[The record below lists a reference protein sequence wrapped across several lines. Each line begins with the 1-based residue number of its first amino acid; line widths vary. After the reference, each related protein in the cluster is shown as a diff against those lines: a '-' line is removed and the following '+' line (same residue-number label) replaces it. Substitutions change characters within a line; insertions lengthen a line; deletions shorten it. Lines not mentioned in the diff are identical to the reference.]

1 MVFMYRRYVQ
11 IIFRSTILVSAF
23 LFFTPLLFSQ
33 TVYHPENINPFNEPW
48 RWNNFPEIE
57 SDGVR
62 CVIKAKNGK
71 FLFGTNH
78 GVLSY
83 DGICWKYIDSTF
95 SDKTVNNLF
104 SDYKQE
110 IYATTDNGL
119 FYHSVKGWNKIFPKK
134 FISKIAKL
142 YKVGVIREL
151 SDGSLLISTGQ
162 TFYSG
167 LIHLKKGKITFY
179 SSKKTI
185 ESLKKQNLDWKFKT
199 VSEEL
204 INDKG
209 FYVEDFFM
217 DTDKTIWGV
226 AAPENKHIKIF
237 WFKYD
242 PDSGTFTTL
251 AVYTQ
256 NDGIHN
262 AYRNKI
268 SRIGKEIWVIN
279 GVHDVGINTFNGK
292 KWNYIEP
299 DKTVCDDFLHTSI
312 IKTKDGTIW
321 IGGLGVI
328 YSISNG
334 KWKSYKNPEFSLPN
348 ARIELFEDNKGYLWV
363 LAKQKA
369 LFRIDYSSNEW
380 KTYKNLNFQCQTKD
394 GIKYFL
400 SFEGRVVVNNKG
412 KWYSLGPE
420 NGLPSQPVKVFLTR
434 NKQLWVVGS
443 HNQTAAIANYNGQK
457 WTMNLYPNL
466 SWGIDYRSA
475 FEDKSGNIWFGAAV
489 DIRTEK
495 GEKAG
500 VLCYQLH
507 NGSYKVVH
515 YPAIHSTAMYN
526 AYGIGQSKDGRIWVG
541 GSHLASFDG
550 HQWKRYY
557 KPVEKFQHQEY
568 ISTLRNGKMWIGSR
582 YYGAFSFDGS
592 KWQNYTIENG
602 LHSNAIISILPVN
615 DKNIWV
621 ATDKGFCR
629 YDGVNWANSVFS
641 GQMTFTREGGELF
654 LDLNGSLW
662 INKSMREWKRR
673 SLSHKQLDNNVKQ
686 NFFSYN
692 YQPDHNLPE
701 TNIITKPN
709 TFSYLS
715 SIVMDWSGKDY
726 FNTTPTERLSY
737 SYRLNNGEWS
747 PFMEKSYFTYYGLAD
762 GKYTFEVRSRDLDF
776 NIDNTP
782 AKIEFVVSPPIW
794 KQAWF
799 ILLIIVFIVIIL
811 VYQKRIH
818 NRNFQLSRLNQKLAI
833 SKDKL
838 EIQKEQ
844 IVEQNKREMEGM
856 NARMRFFTN
865 ISHEFRTPL
874 TLITGNISRILQQSN
889 QEFNASTKEDLNTI
903 ERNSNRL
910 LKLINQLMDFRKLES
925 GQMPLRQ
932 TQGDVVI
939 FLEELYFSFKLFAET
954 QHIELLFEKK
964 AKKIEGWFDEDKLE
978 KIIINLI
985 SNAIKFSPEGGKVKL
1000 SIELEGTHYKIQVL
1014 DTGIGID
1021 PSETEKIF
1029 EPFYQAPSGITF
1041 SNQGTGIG
1049 LSFVKNLVELHGGS
1063 IKAIL
1068 LQSENGISTENYKTC
1083 FEVLL
1088 PVQSDSLQKEE
1099 NHNPQ
1104 SDKSLIPSNTISDN
1118 ISDNISEIS
1127 NNETSQSG
1135 NEKYKPSVLFV
1146 DDNEELCQFVYQS
1159 LHDDFIITLAS
1170 DGKKGLEKALEI
1182 LPDLIISDVM
1192 MLEMNGIDLCK
1203 AIKKDELINHIPV
1216 ILLTSRSTEEHYLD
1230 GYKSGADDYL
1240 LKPFSITLLK
1250 ARIWNLIEIRKTLK
1264 EQFSKN
1270 LLQLPS
1276 IKIESKVDSEFLK
1289 KVMALI
1295 EANMSEPDFNVDVLS
1310 SEMGLSSRHLL
1321 NKIQSL
1327 TEFKPVELI
1336 QIMRLKRASEL
1347 LKEQKLTISEVAY
1360 EVGFSSP
1367 SYFSKCFQ
1375 KQYQTSPTDFIN
1387 SLKS

>member
-1 MVFMYRRYVQ
+1 MYRSYRQ
-11 IIFRSTILVSAF
+11 ITFKFTSLVSVF
-23 LFFTPLLFSQ
+23 LLFTPLLFSQ
-33 TVYHPENINPFNEPW
+33 TAYHPENINPFNESW

-57 SDGVR
+57 SDGLR
-62 CVIKAKNGK
+62 CITQTKNGK
-71 FLFGTNH
+71 FLFGANH

-83 DGICWKYIDSTF
+83 DGINWKYIDSTF
-95 SDKTVNNLF
+95 SDKTVNNLLV
-104 SDYKQE
+104 DYKQD

-119 FYHSVKGWNKIFPKK
+119 FCHSSKGWNKIFPKK
-134 FISKIAKL
+134 IIKKIAKL
-142 YKVGVIREL
+142 YKVGVIHEL
-151 SDGSLLISTGQ
+151 SDGSILISTGK

-167 LIHLKKGKITFY
+167 LLHLKKGKITFY
-179 SSKKTI
+179 SSKSTI
-185 ESLKKQNLDWKFKT
+185 KSLKEKKVDFELRT

-209 FYVEDFFM
+209 FYVEDFFI
-217 DTDKTIWGV
+217 DSDKTIWGV
-226 AAPENKHIKIF
+226 SAPEKKPIKIF
-237 WFKYD
+237 HFKYD
-242 PDSGTFTTL
+242 PISSTFTTL
-251 AVYTQ
+251 AVYSQ
-256 NDGIHN
+256 NVGIHN

-268 SRIGKEIWVIN
+268 SRVGKEIWVVN
-279 GVHDVGINTFNGK
+279 GVHDVGINVFNGK
-292 KWNYIEP
+292 NWSYVEP
-299 DKTVCDDFLHTSI
+299 DKKICDDFLHTSI
-312 IKTKDGTIW
+312 LRTKDGTIW

-328 YSISNG
+328 YSIKNG
-334 KWKSYKNPEFSLPN
+334 KWESYKNPEFSLPN
-348 ARIELFEDNKGYLWV
+348 ARIELFEDSKGFLWV

-400 SFEGRVVVNNKG
+400 SLEGRVVVNNKG
-412 KWYSLGPE
+412 KWYSLGVE

-443 HNQTAAIANYNGQK
+443 HNKTAAIANFNGQK

-466 SWGIDYRSA
+466 SWGIDYRSV
-475 FEDKSGNIWFGAAV
+475 FEDRSGNVWFGAAV
-489 DIRTEK
+489 DIHAEK

-500 VLCYQLH
+500 VLCYQFH
-507 NGSYKVVH
+507 NGNYKVVH
-515 YPAIHSTAMYN
+515 YPASQSTEMYN

-550 HQWKRYY
+550 HQWKRYD
-557 KPVEKFQHQEY
+557 KPVEQFQYQEY
-568 ISTLRNGKMWIGSR
+568 ISTLPNGKMWIGSR
-582 YYGAFSFDGS
+582 YYGAFSFDGQH
-592 KWQNYTIENG
+592 WQNYNVENG
-602 LHSNAIISILPVN
+602 LYSNAIISILPIN

-629 YDGVNWANSVFS
+629 YDGVNWANNVFS

-662 INKSMREWKRR
+662 LNKSMREWKRR
-673 SLSHKQLDNNVKQ
+673 TLTNSLLDNHVKQ

-692 YQPDHNLPE
+692 YKPDHNLPE
-701 TNIITKPN
+701 TTIITKPN

-715 SIVMDWSGKDY
+715 SIVIDWSGKDY
-726 FNTTPTERLSY
+726 FNNTPTERLSY
-737 SYRLNNGEWS
+737 SYRLNNGAWS
-747 PFMEKSYFTYYGLAD
+747 PFLEKSYFTYYGLAD

-776 NIDNTP
+776 NVDNTP
-782 AKIEFVVSPPIW
+782 AKMEFVVSPPIW
-794 KQAWF
+794 KQTWF
-799 ILLIIVFIVIIL
+799 ILLIIIFIVVII

-818 NRNFQLSRLNQKLAI
+818 NRNYQLSRLNEKLAL

-838 EIQKEQ
+838 EVQKEQ
-844 IVEQNKREMEGM
+844 IVEQNQREMEGM
-856 NARMRFFTN
+856 NAKMRFFTN

-874 TLITGNISRILQQSN
+874 TLITGNISRILQQSK
-889 QEFNASTKEDLNTI
+889 QEFNTSTKDDLNTI

-925 GQMPLRQ
+925 GQMPLRES
-932 TQGDVVI
+932 QGDVVA
-939 FLEELYFSFKLFAET
+939 FLEELYFSFKLFAEK
-954 QHIELLFEKK
+954 QNIKLLFD
-964 AKKIEGWFDEDKLE
+964 KKIEKIEAWFDEDKLE

-1000 SIELEGTHYKIQVL
+1000 SIELEDANYKIKVM

-1049 LSFVKNLVELHGGS
+1049 LSFVKNLVELHSGS
-1063 IKAIL
+1063 IKVIL
-1068 LQSENGISTENYKTC
+1068 LQPNNNEGYRTC
-1083 FEVLL
+1083 FEVVL
-1088 PVQSDSLQKEE
+1088 PLKSDSLQKDE
-1099 NHNPQ
+1099 NHNSQP
-1104 SDKSLIPSNTISDN
+1104 KNSLQPLNTITDS
-1118 ISDNISEIS
+1118 SEEP
-1127 NNETSQSG
+1127 NNTAPKSKD
-1135 NEKYKPSVLFV
+1135 EKHKPSVLFV
-1146 DDNEELCQFVYQS
+1146 DDNEELRQFVYQS
-1159 LHDDFIITLAS
+1159 LNDDFTITLAS
-1170 DGKKGLEKALEI
+1170 NGKKGLEKAFEV

-1192 MLEMNGIDLCK
+1192 MPEMNGIDLCK
-1203 AIKKDELINHIPV
+1203 AIKNNELINHIPV

-1250 ARIWNLIEIRKTLK
+1250 ARIWNLIEIRRTLK

-1276 IKIESKVDSEFLK
+1276 TKIENKIDSEFLK
-1289 KVMALI
+1289 KVIAII
-1295 EANMSEPDFNVDVLS
+1295 EANMSNTDFNVDVLS

-1336 QIMRLKRASEL
+1336 QKMRLKRASEL
-1347 LKEQKLTISEVAY
+1347 LMEQKLTISEVAY

>member
-1 MVFMYRRYVQ
+1 MYKNYIQ
-11 IIFRSTILVSAF
+11 ITFKLTNLVSAF

-33 TVYHPENINPFNEPW
+33 TVYHPENINPFNESW

-62 CVIKAKNGK
+62 CMTQAKNGQ
-71 FLFGTNH
+71 FLFGANH
-78 GVLSY
+78 GVLTY
-83 DGICWKYIDSTF
+83 DGINWKYIDSTF

-104 SDYKQE
+104 VDHKQN
-110 IYATTDNGL
+110 IYATTDDGL
-119 FYHSVKGWNKIFPKK
+119 FYHSKSGWNKIFPKK
-134 FISKIAKL
+134 TIKKTSKL
-142 YKVGVIREL
+142 YRVGKIREL

-167 LIHLKKGKITFY
+167 LLHLKKGKITFY
-179 SSKKTI
+179 SSKSTI
-185 ESLKKQNLDWKFKT
+185 KSLKEKKVDFELRT

-209 FYVEDFFM
+209 FYVEDFFV
-217 DTDKTIWGV
+217 DGDKTIWGV

-237 WFKYD
+237 QFKYD
-242 PDSGTFTTL
+242 PITSTFTTL
-251 AVYTQ
+251 KVYTQ

-268 SRIGKEIWVIN
+268 SRIGKEIWVVN
-279 GVHDVGINTFNGK
+279 GRHDIGINVFNGK
-292 KWNYIEP
+292 NWRYIEP
-299 DKTVCDDFLHTSI
+299 DKRVCEDFLHTSI
-312 IKTKDGTIW
+312 IRTKDGTIW

-328 YSISNG
+328 YSIKNG
-334 KWKSYKNPEFSLPN
+334 KWESYKNPKFSLPN
-348 ARIELFEDNKGYLWV
+348 ARIELFEDHKGFLWI

-380 KTYKNLNFQCQTKD
+380 KTYKNLNFQCQTKE
-394 GIKYFL
+394 GKKYFL
-400 SFEGRVVVNNKG
+400 SFEGRVIVNDKG
-412 KWYSLGPE
+412 KWYSLGVE

-443 HNQTAAIANYNGQK
+443 HNKTAAIANCKDGK
-457 WTMNLYPNL
+457 WTMKLYPNL
-466 SWGIDYRSA
+466 SWGIDYRSV
-475 FEDKSGNIWFGAAV
+475 FEDKSGNVWFGAAV
-489 DIRTEK
+489 DIRIEK

-500 VLCYQLH
+500 ILCYQLQ
-507 NGSYKVVH
+507 NGTYKIVH
-515 YPAIHSTAMYN
+515 YPASQSTEMYN

-550 HQWKRYY
+550 KQWKRYT
-557 KPVEKFQHQEY
+557 KPVELFQHQEY
-568 ISTLRNGKMWIGSR
+568 ISTLTNGKMWIGSR
-582 YYGAFSFDGS
+582 YYGVYNFDGS
-592 KWQNYTIENG
+592 QWQNFNVQKG
-602 LHSNAIISILPVN
+602 LNSNAIISILPIN

-621 ATDKGFCR
+621 ATDKGFSR
-629 YDGVNWANSVFS
+629 HDGVNWANSVFS

-673 SLSHKQLDNNVKQ
+673 TLTNNLLGNTIKQ

-692 YQPDHNLPE
+692 YKPDHNLPE
-701 TNIITKPN
+701 TTILTKPN
-709 TFSYLS
+709 TISYLS
-715 SIVMDWSGKDY
+715 SIVIDWTGKDY

-737 SYRLNNGEWS
+737 SYRLNNGAWS
-747 PFMEKSYFTYYGLAD
+747 PFVEKNYFTYYELAD

-776 NIDNTP
+776 NIDPTP
-782 AKIEFVVSPPIW
+782 AKMEFVVSPPIW
-794 KQAWF
+794 KQLWF
-799 ILLIIVFIVIIL
+799 ISLIIFFIVIIS

-818 NRNFQLSRLNQKLAI
+818 NRNYQLSRLNQKLAL

-838 EIQKEQ
+838 EVQKEQ
-844 IVEQNKREMEGM
+844 IVEQNQREMEGM
-856 NARMRFFTN
+856 NAKMRFFTN

-889 QEFNASTKEDLNTI
+889 QEFNTSTKEDLNTI

-925 GQMPLRQ
+925 GQMPLRES
-932 TQGDVVI
+932 QGDVVA
-939 FLEELYFSFKLFAET
+939 FLEELYFSFKLFAEK
-954 QHIELLFEKK
+954 QNIKLLFD
-964 AKKIEGWFDEDKLE
+964 KKIEKIEAWFDEDKLE

-1000 SIELEGTHYKIQVL
+1000 SIELAGTNYKIQVL

-1049 LSFVKNLVELHGGS
+1049 LSFVKNLVELHSGS
-1063 IKAIL
+1063 IKVIL
-1068 LQSENGISTENYKTC
+1068 LQPDNNEGYRTC
-1083 FEVLL
+1083 FEVVL
-1088 PVQSDSLQKEE
+1088 PLKSDSTQKDE
-1099 NHNPQ
+1099 NHHPQ
-1104 SDKSLIPSNTISDN
+1104 LDNSLPSLDI
-1118 ISDNISEIS
+1118 IS
-1127 NNETSQSG
+1127 NNDSEEPNNTPPKSKD
-1135 NEKYKPSVLFV
+1135 EKHKPSVLFV
-1146 DDNEELCQFVYQS
+1146 DDNEELRQFVYQS
-1159 LHDDFIITLAS
+1159 LNDDFTITLAS
-1170 DGKKGLEKALEI
+1170 DGKKGLEKALEV

-1192 MLEMNGIDLCK
+1192 MPEMNGIDLCK
-1203 AIKKDELINHIPV
+1203 AIKNDELINHIPL

-1250 ARIWNLIEIRKTLK
+1250 ARIWNLIEIRRTLK

-1276 IKIESKVDSEFLK
+1276 TKIENKIDSEFLK
-1289 KVMALI
+1289 KVIAII
-1295 EANMSEPDFNVDVLS
+1295 EANMSNTDFNVDVLS

-1336 QIMRLKRASEL
+1336 QKMRLKRASEL
-1347 LKEQKLTISEVAY
+1347 LMEQKLTISEVAY

-1375 KQYQTSPTDFIN
+1375 KEYQTSPTDFIN